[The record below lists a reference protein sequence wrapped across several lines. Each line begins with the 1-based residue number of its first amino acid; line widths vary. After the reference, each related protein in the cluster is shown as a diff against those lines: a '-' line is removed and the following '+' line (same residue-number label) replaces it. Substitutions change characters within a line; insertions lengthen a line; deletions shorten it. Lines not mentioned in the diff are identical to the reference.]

1 MLSEIQLLEINGI
14 LAYLKPERLSKMH
27 LRKLQAIKNKVTGER
42 DARCLCATP
51 DRIKFY
57 NEFLQWFEKNAWR
70 LRVGKLRRGK
80 GLR

>member
-1 MLSEIQLLEINGI
+1 MPCFFMFLRCGLMLSEAQLLEINGI

-57 NEFLQWFEKNAWR
+57 NEFNVWYQKNA
-70 LRVGKLRRGK
+70 
-80 GLR
+80 

>member
-1 MLSEIQLLEINGI
+1 MFLRCRLMLSEAQLLEIHGI

-42 DARCLCATP
+42 DARCLCATQ

-57 NEFLQWFEKNAWR
+57 NEFLQWFETHA
-70 LRVGKLRRGK
+70 
-80 GLR
+80 